1 MKLQKFLIK
10 ILFFSF
16 IFFSCAT
23 TKNASSVS
31 SVKDDSEI
39 LKEQEESTVS
49 EETNEESLNEE
60 PFLEEKVTEEEL
72 PPLEIPEENQTEEA
86 KSEKIET
93 ENELSPIENIF
104 SEEEQQEEPEII
116 DIKEEIPEIPED
128 YTNIIEES
136 SKTTEENSNKNDE
149 IKSDE
154 KTLGSQEENNDI
166 LEFPL
171 QDEKSEEIIQIESE
185 NSLDENQTEEMQEK
199 SEIIPSRSVS
209 MKNYQYLDIVY
220 PGNGWIYLG
229 ESDNSKN
236 FIFYGR
242 KLGGKDTSFT
252 LRSKNPGRFI
262 LHFYKNDAL
271 TGNFIDDYLEVIVDD
286 EKSSS
291 NEHILCPMYKEIVPP
306 KYEKNQVKDENLQK
320 EELLQENQNTTEASP
335 QEKTPTEKEEQD
347 IQGKTVIQ
355 NASSLQDENSLEKT
369 VSPENSLKSENPQNP
384 LETQKEEIES
394 LPVELLLDKAQEL
407 YEQKNYEEAK
417 KVLDKFML
425 SSVSKIDE
433 ALFLQGK
440 ILEAKSPVQNI
451 KGAVDSYDLIV
462 KRYPKSKFWT
472 QANKRSIYLK
482 RFYININ

>member
-1 MKLQKFLIK
+1 MKLQKFLIE

-39 LKEQEESTVS
+39 LKEQEESAVS

-86 KSEKIET
+86 KIEKIET

-128 YTNIIEES
+128 YTNTIEES

-154 KTLGSQEENNDI
+154 TTLDSQEENNDI

-171 QDEKSEEIIQIESE
+171 QDENSEGFIQVESE
-185 NSLDENQTEEMQEK
+185 NPLDENQTEEIQEK

-306 KYEKNQVKDENLQK
+306 KYEKNQVKEENLQK

-335 QEKTPTEKEEQD
+335 QEKTQTEKEEQD

>member
-49 EETNEESLNEE
+49 EETKEESLNEE

-86 KSEKIET
+86 KIEKIET

-116 DIKEEIPEIPED
+116 EIKEEIPEIPED

-149 IKSDE
+149 IKADE

-171 QDEKSEEIIQIESE
+171 QDENSEEFIQVESE
-185 NSLDENQTEEMQEK
+185 NSLDENQTEEIQEK

-320 EELLQENQNTTEASP
+320 EELLQKNQNTTEASP
-335 QEKTPTEKEEQD
+335 QEKTQTEKEEQD

>member
-49 EETNEESLNEE
+49 EETKEESLNEE

-86 KSEKIET
+86 KIEKIET

-104 SEEEQQEEPEII
+104 SEEKQQEEPEII

-136 SKTTEENSNKNDE
+136 SKTTEENSNKNEE

-171 QDEKSEEIIQIESE
+171 QDENSEGFIQVESE
-185 NSLDENQTEEMQEK
+185 NTLDENQTEEIQEK

-286 EKSSS
+286 EKSS
-291 NEHILCPMYKEIVPP
+291 
-306 KYEKNQVKDENLQK
+306 
-320 EELLQENQNTTEASP
+320 
-335 QEKTPTEKEEQD
+335 
-347 IQGKTVIQ
+347 
-355 NASSLQDENSLEKT
+355 
-369 VSPENSLKSENPQNP
+369 
-384 LETQKEEIES
+384 
-394 LPVELLLDKAQEL
+394 
-407 YEQKNYEEAK
+407 
-417 KVLDKFML
+417 
-425 SSVSKIDE
+425 
-433 ALFLQGK
+433 
-440 ILEAKSPVQNI
+440 
-451 KGAVDSYDLIV
+451 
-462 KRYPKSKFWT
+462 
-472 QANKRSIYLK
+472 
-482 RFYININ
+482 

>member
-86 KSEKIET
+86 KIEKIET

-154 KTLGSQEENNDI
+154 TTLGSQEENNDI

-171 QDEKSEEIIQIESE
+171 QDEKTEEFIQVESE

-306 KYEKNQVKDENLQK
+306 KYEKNQIKDENLQK

>member
-1 MKLQKFLIK
+1 
-10 ILFFSF
+10 
-16 IFFSCAT
+16 
-23 TKNASSVS
+23 
-31 SVKDDSEI
+31 
-39 LKEQEESTVS
+39 
-49 EETNEESLNEE
+49 
-60 PFLEEKVTEEEL
+60 
-72 PPLEIPEENQTEEA
+72 
-86 KSEKIET
+86 
-93 ENELSPIENIF
+93 
-104 SEEEQQEEPEII
+104 
-116 DIKEEIPEIPED
+116 
-128 YTNIIEES
+128 
-136 SKTTEENSNKNDE
+136 
-149 IKSDE
+149 
-154 KTLGSQEENNDI
+154 
-166 LEFPL
+166 
-171 QDEKSEEIIQIESE
+171 
-185 NSLDENQTEEMQEK
+185 MQEK

-271 TGNFIDDYLEVIVDD
+271 TGNFIDDYLEVIKKKK
-286 EKSSS
+286 KSSS

>member
-1 MKLQKFLIK
+1 MKLQKFLIE

-49 EETNEESLNEE
+49 EETKEESLNEE

-72 PPLEIPEENQTEEA
+72 PPLEIPEENQTEET
-86 KSEKIET
+86 KIEKIET

-136 SKTTEENSNKNDE
+136 SKATEENSNKNDE
-149 IKSDE
+149 RKSDE
-154 KTLGSQEENNDI
+154 TTLGSQEENNDI

-171 QDEKSEEIIQIESE
+171 QDENSEEFIQVESE
-185 NSLDENQTEEMQEK
+185 NSLDENQTEEIQEK

-335 QEKTPTEKEEQD
+335 QEKTQTEKEEQD